1 MRRIILALIAVS
13 VLSGCN
19 TLAQKSYE
27 TVRVETPGV
36 RGADCTMNTKAAK
49 YRLITPDE
57 VLVERSP
64 YTMTVTCEK
73 GNYFTAKTTIEPKT
87 HAMNGMQNVLN
98 GFIPGMTYDIATRSI
113 YDYPKLI
120 IIPMQIDPEAMAALK
135 EDDDEIHVPVT
146 RKEREVVVKEKP
158 EDTAKTDATFSN
170 ALKK

>member
-19 TLAQKSYE
+19 TLAQRSYQK
-27 TVRVETPGV
+27 VRVETPGV
-36 RGADCTMNTKAAK
+36 RGADCTLNTKETK
-49 YRLITPDE
+49 YRVITPDT

-73 GNYFTAKTTIEPKT
+73 GNHFTAVTTVEPKT
-87 HAMNGMQNVLN
+87 HAMNGMQNVFN

-120 IIPMQIDPEAMAALK
+120 IIPMQIDPEAMALLK
-135 EDDDEIHVPVT
+135 EEDDEIHVPAQ
-146 RKEREVVVKEKP
+146 RKEREFGAKSKP